1 MQAIGIDVGGSG
13 VKAALVDTRTGEF
26 IGERVRVDTP
36 QPATPDAVV
45 AATRDLIAHLPAEA
59 PIGVGFPAPVVDG
72 VTTTASHVDPAWVGA
87 SARDLFTRGL
97 GRPVVLLND
106 ADAAGVGEARFGAA
120 RGAPGVVVVLTLGTG
135 IGSAVL
141 HDGVLLPNTELGH
154 LEIRGKAAEAR
165 AASAVRKEEGLSWHH
180 WAERLSE
187 VIGVIDRLLWP
198 DLVLLGGGVSRKADR
213 FVPLLDVRPAVRAA
227 QLQNRAGIAGAAVLA
242 GEAAGR

>member
-45 AATRDLIAHLPAEA
+45 AATRDLIAHLPADA

-165 AASAVRKEEGLSWHH
+165 AASAVRKAEGLSFPH

>member
-45 AATRDLIAHLPAEA
+45 AATRDLIAHLPADA

-87 SARDLFTRGL
+87 AARDLFTHAL

-106 ADAAGVGEARFGAA
+106 ADAAGMGEARFGAA
-120 RGAPGVVVVLTLGTG
+120 REAPGVVVVLTLGTG

-165 AASAVRKEEGLSWHH
+165 AASAVRKAEGLSWQH

>member
-26 IGERVRVDTP
+26 IGERVRMDTP

-45 AATRDLIAHLPAEA
+45 AATRDLIAHLPADV

-87 SARDLFTRGL
+87 SARDLFRRAL
-97 GRPVVLLND
+97 GRPVALLND

-154 LEIRGKAAEAR
+154 LEIRGKAAEVR

-198 DLVLLGGGVSRKADR
+198 DLVLLGGGVSRKAEK
-213 FVPLLDVRPAVRAA
+213 FVPLLDARPPVRAA
-227 QLQNRAGIAGAAVLA
+227 QLQNRAGIAGAAALA
-242 GEAAGR
+242 AEAAAA

>member
-45 AATRDLIAHLPAEA
+45 AATRDLIAHLPADV

-87 SARDLFTRGL
+87 PARDLFSRAL
-97 GRPVVLLND
+97 GGPVALLND

-154 LEIRGKAAEAR
+154 LEIRGKAAEVR

-198 DLVLLGGGVSRKADR
+198 DLVLLGGGVSRKAEK
-213 FVPLLDVRPAVRAA
+213 FVPLLDVRPLVRAA
-227 QLQNRAGIAGAAVLA
+227 QLQNRAGIAGAAALA
-242 GEAAGR
+242 AEAAAA

>member
-198 DLVLLGGGVSRKADR
+198 DLVLLGGGVSRKAEK
-213 FVPLLDVRPAVRAA
+213 FVPLLDARPPVRAA
-227 QLQNRAGIAGAAVLA
+227 QLQNRAGIAGAAALA
-242 GEAAGR
+242 AEADAA

>member
-198 DLVLLGGGVSRKADR
+198 DLVLLGGGVSRKAEK
-213 FVPLLDVRPAVRAA
+213 FVPLLDARPPVRAA
-227 QLQNRAGIAGAAVLA
+227 QLQNRAGIAGAAALA
-242 GEAAGR
+242 AEAAAA

>member
-45 AATRDLIAHLPAEA
+45 AATRDLIAHLPADA

-165 AASAVRKEEGLSWHH
+165 AASAVRKAEGLSWHL

-198 DLVLLGGGVSRKADR
+198 DLVLLGGGVSRKAEK
-213 FVPLLDVRPAVRAA
+213 FVPLLDARPPVRVA
-227 QLQNRAGIAGAAVLA
+227 QLQNRAGIAGAAALA
-242 GEAAGR
+242 AEAAAA

>member
-1 MQAIGIDVGGSG
+1 MQAIGVDVGGSG
-13 VKAALVDTRTGEF
+13 VKAALVDLATGGF
-26 IGERVRVDTP
+26 VGERVRVDTP

-45 AATRDLIAHLPAEA
+45 AATRQIIAAFPAHLPVG
-59 PIGVGFPAPVVDG
+59 IGFPAPVVDG
-72 VTTTASHVDPAWVGA
+72 VTTTAAHVDPAWVGA
-87 SARDLFTRGL
+87 PARDLFTRAL
-97 GRPVVLLND
+97 GRPVALLND

-154 LEIRGKAAEAR
+154 LEIRGRAAEAR

-213 FVPLLDVRPAVRAA
+213 FVPLLDVRPPVRAA
-227 QLQNRAGIAGAAVLA
+227 QMQNRAGIAGAAALA
-242 GEAAGR
+242 AEAAAA

>member
-87 SARDLFTRGL
+87 AARDLFTHAL

-106 ADAAGVGEARFGAA
+106 ADAAGMGEARFGAA
-120 RGAPGVVVVLTLGTG
+120 REAPGVVVVLTLGTG

-165 AASAVRKEEGLSWHH
+165 AASAVRKAEGLSWQH

>member
-45 AATRDLIAHLPAEA
+45 AATRDLIAHLPADA

-165 AASAVRKEEGLSWHH
+165 AASAVRKAEGLSWHL

-198 DLVLLGGGVSRKADR
+198 DLVLLGGGVSRKAEK
-213 FVPLLDVRPAVRAA
+213 FVPLLDARPPVRAA
-227 QLQNRAGIAGAAVLA
+227 QLQNRAGIAGAAALA
-242 GEAAGR
+242 AEAAAA